1 MFICLENKHITG
13 ALKLDAPFTYKYKTI
28 KELGYQNIK
37 LQWSQRRMI
46 TNICVYVFIYILIM
60 NVTYRPKGSV
70 ILFSFFRILTI
81 AKYPKK

>member
-37 LQWSQRRMI
+37 LQWSQRRI
-46 TNICVYVFIYILIM
+46 TNIGIYISI
-60 NVTYRPKGSV
+60 Y
-70 ILFSFFRILTI
+70 I
-81 AKYPKK
+81 Y

>member
-28 KELGYQNIK
+28 KELGYQNINCNGHK
-37 LQWSQRRMI
+37 DGLCI
-46 TNICVYVFIYILIM
+46 YVFIYILIM
-60 NVTYRPKGSV
+60 NVTYRLKGSV

>member
-37 LQWSQRRMI
+37 LQWSQKRI
-46 TNICVYVFIYILIM
+46 YVSMYLYIY
-60 NVTYRPKGSV
+60 
-70 ILFSFFRILTI
+70 
-81 AKYPKK
+81 

>member
-37 LQWSQRRMI
+37 LQWSQRRIM
-46 TNICVYVFIYILIM
+46 CLCIYIYTNHECNI
-60 NVTYRPKGSV
+60 
-70 ILFSFFRILTI
+70 
-81 AKYPKK
+81 

>member
-37 LQWSQRRMI
+37 LQWSQRRI
-46 TNICVYVFIYILIM
+46 TDLYILIM
-60 NVTYRPKGSV
+60 NVTYRVKGSV
-70 ILFSFFRILTI
+70 RLLSFFRILTI

>member
-13 ALKLDAPFTYKYKTI
+13 ALKLDAPFTYKYKRI

-37 LQWSQRRMI
+37 LQWSQRRIMI
-46 TNICVYVFIYILIM
+46 YIYILIM
-60 NVTYRPKGSV
+60 NVTYRLKCSV

>member
-37 LQWSQRRMI
+37 LQWSQRRI
-46 TNICVYVFIYILIM
+46 IYICINVYILIM
-60 NVTYRPKGSV
+60 NVTYRLKGSV

-81 AKYPKK
+81 AKYPKT

>member
-37 LQWSQRRMI
+37 LQWSQRRIMYL
-46 TNICVYVFIYILIM
+46 CIYIYTNHECNI
-60 NVTYRPKGSV
+60 
-70 ILFSFFRILTI
+70 
-81 AKYPKK
+81 

>member
-37 LQWSQRRMI
+37 LQWSQRRI
-46 TNICVYVFIYILIM
+46 TNICIYVFIY
-60 NVTYRPKGSV
+60 TY
-70 ILFSFFRILTI
+70 
-81 AKYPKK
+81 